1 MIVVLL
7 LTLIHILFWL
17 FFIFGGF
24 FSKKFCQIN
33 LYIILPLIYLIH
45 TIMPFHII
53 VNKKIEIINNN
64 YDNLIK
70 NLDLNKVSENELNFM
85 KQDIPFQ
92 KQISHIKEDRKDN
105 ITKIY
110 ILEENKLILPLI
122 QRKIRLI
129 FSNSFADPLSA
140 QGMVILGCIINVYLM
155 NRD

>member
-1 MIVVLL
+1 MILILL

-24 FSKKFCQIN
+24 FSKKICKIN
-33 LYIILPLIYLIH
+33 LYIILPFIYLIH

-53 VNKKIEIINNN
+53 VNKKIDIIDHN
-64 YDNLIK
+64 YEKLIK
-70 NLDLNKVSENELNFM
+70 TLDLNKVGERDLIFM
-85 KQDIPFQ
+85 KQDVQFQ

-110 ILEENKLILPLI
+110 ILEENKLILPFI
-122 QRKIRLI
+122 QRKIRLL

-140 QGMVILGCIINVYLM
+140 QGMVILGCIINVYM
-155 NRD
+155 SMI